1 MNARDRI
8 LARLQTHW
16 IASDAGEPDLAVHLD
31 KQWGDDERLDKFQQ
45 MIESVHGEVIRVKRD
60 AWAPALG
67 QVCRDNGFERMLVG
81 TGAIADQA
89 ADAID
94 GDVRRYDA
102 PIGDWKGALFSEV
115 DAAFT
120 STRGGIA
127 ETGSLVMWP
136 TPEEP
141 RLMSLV
147 PPVHIALLDGKMI
160 GNTFTEV
167 LTQQGWADALPTNA
181 LLVSGPSK
189 SADIAQVLAYGVHGP
204 KRLIVL
210 LIDD

>member
-1 MNARDRI
+1 MSARDRI
-8 LARLQTHW
+8 LERLQSQW

-31 KQWGDDERLDKFQQ
+31 KQWSGDERLDRFQQ
-45 MIESVHGEVIRVKRD
+45 MIESVHGEVIRVSRQD
-60 AWAPALG
+60 WAAQLARI
-67 QVCRDNGFERMLVG
+67 CEAEGFERVLVG
-81 TGAIADQA
+81 AGEVADQA
-89 ADAID
+89 AAAVS

-102 PIGDWKGALFSEV
+102 PINEWKGELFSDI

-136 TPEEP
+136 TPDEP

-147 PPVHIALLDGKMI
+147 PPVHIALLDGQKI

-167 LTQQGWADALPTNA
+167 LTEQGWATQMPTNA

-210 LIDD
+210 LIQD